1 MVTESL
7 SDENVSGPEGAGALI
22 AGTTRRARR
31 STPNEE
37 RPPWMER
44 PSPPAVV
51 SKGILLAAI
60 AVIMI
65 FPFIYVIAV
74 SFSSYKDVVRGGVIL
89 WPQHPTLEAYRAILS
104 GGIVVNALK
113 VSILLTLGG
122 TAFNLFMTTTLAY
135 GLSRRGVPGSRIVL
149 GLVLF
154 TLLFSPGLI
163 PNYLLVKQLGL
174 INSYGSLFLPVAI
187 NAFNLVILRQAF
199 MAVPE
204 ELLESAR
211 LDGANDLRIFLGIT
225 IPLSLPV
232 LAVVALFY
240 GVAHW
245 NSFFSATLYLNDA
258 SKWPIQLVLRQYVL
272 QGSALASAV
281 NIDPSQPP
289 PPAQTI
295 QMAVVV
301 IATIPI
307 LLVYPFLQ
315 RYFTKG
321 VLSGAIKG

>member
-22 AGTTRRARR
+22 ASAPRRARQNATT
-31 STPNEE
+31 SA
-37 RPPWMER
+37 RPPWMEK

-51 SKGILLAAI
+51 SKGVLLSAI

-74 SFSSYKDVVRGGVIL
+74 SFSSYQDVVRGGVIL

-135 GLSRRGVPGSRIVL
+135 GLSRKGVPGSRFVL

-174 INSYGSLFLPVAI
+174 INSYGSLVLPVAI

-199 MAVPE
+199 ME
-204 ELLESAR
+204 RSA
-211 LDGANDLRIFLGIT
+211 
-225 IPLSLPV
+225 
-232 LAVVALFY
+232 
-240 GVAHW
+240 H
-245 NSFFSATLYLNDA
+245 
-258 SKWPIQLVLRQYVL
+258 
-272 QGSALASAV
+272 
-281 NIDPSQPP
+281 
-289 PPAQTI
+289 
-295 QMAVVV
+295 
-301 IATIPI
+301 
-307 LLVYPFLQ
+307 
-315 RYFTKG
+315 
-321 VLSGAIKG
+321 LSGHHHPPLAAGARGGRPLLWRRALEQLLLRHALPERREQVADPARAAAIRAARQCARQRSEY